1 MTRELTQTEQ
11 VAYYERI
18 ARQAMYDSFHASECA
33 DWFRANGSPVNG
45 DMYSR
50 DACSLANQAANSYE
64 RARQARNGRNYRVV
78 AAGDEADAY
87 VPNFSR

>member
-1 MTRELTQTEQ
+1 
-11 VAYYERI
+11 
-18 ARQAMYDSFHASECA
+18 
-33 DWFRANGSPVNG
+33 
-45 DMYSR
+45 MYSR